1 MPQPPTDGGGPVAGL
16 WGNPAYRTFLG
27 IQTLSALGDSFS
39 YVALPLL
46 VLHSTG
52 SLLQMGLVTALTGA
66 ASILT
71 GLFAGVV
78 VDRFDRR
85 RLLMLA
91 DAARCLLYLLIP
103 LAWAFATPVWLIY
116 AVVPLAG
123 CFSMLFQVTYVTVV
137 PSIVRPDQITKA
149 NGHMYATY
157 AVAGVAGPALAGF
170 VASVAGPAAAIGI
183 DAATFAVS
191 AVGIFFVRFDG
202 RPSSS
207 GAAQR
212 GNVRQE
218 FLAGAKFLFA
228 HPVLRPLTLLLSLLT
243 FLIYGLT
250 DLVIYLIKHELHHPD
265 TTVGYVL
272 TAGTVGS
279 FIASAAVARVRKRLG
294 FGVAWVGAFV
304 VAGFAIAGIGVAGS
318 VPVIAVLM
326 AVTMMCTGIAGICSM
341 SLRQEVTPAHLLGR
355 VTSAFWTIHNSLG
368 PVGAGV
374 ATAAAGGLGVTGVC
388 LGIGAAVLVIALSG
402 TLTGIRTGGRPAPGA
417 DAGPPAPGSAPVAA
431 ESRPEGRTPP
441 A

>member
-1 MPQPPTDGGGPVAGL
+1 M
-16 WGNPAYRTFLG
+16 WSNPAYRIFLS

-52 SLLQMGLVTALTGA
+52 SILQMGLVTGLTGV

-78 VDRFDRR
+78 ADRFDRR

-91 DAARCLLYLLIP
+91 DGARCLLFLLIP
-103 LAWAFATPVWLIY
+103 LAWIHSTPVWLIY
-116 AVVPLAG
+116 TVVPLAG
-123 CFSMLFQVTYVTVV
+123 GFSMLFEVTYVTVV
-137 PSIVRPDQITKA
+137 PAIVQPDQITKA

-157 AVAGVAGPALAGF
+157 AVASVAGPALAGF
-170 VASVAGPAAAIGI
+170 VASSVGPAAAIGI

-191 AVGIFFVRFDG
+191 ALGVLFVKFDG
-202 RPSSS
+202 KPRPSD
-207 GAAQR
+207 AARR
-212 GNVRQE
+212 GNTRQE
-218 FLAGAKFLFA
+218 FLAGAKFLWA
-228 HPVLRPLTLLLSLLT
+228 HPVLRPLTLLLSLIT

-250 DLVIYLIKHELHHPD
+250 DLVIYLVKHELDHPD

-279 FIASAAVARVRKRLG
+279 FIASAAVARVRERLG
-294 FGVAWVGAFV
+294 FGVSWISAFSLAGCAV
-304 VAGFAIAGIGVAGS
+304 VGIGLSRS

-326 AVTMMCTGIAGICSM
+326 TITLMCTGIAGICSM

-355 VTSAFWTIHNSLG
+355 VTSSFWTIHTALG
-368 PVGAGV
+368 PIGA
-374 ATAAAGGLGVTGVC
+374 ALTTAAAARVGVPTICLVIGV
-388 LGIGAAVLVIALSG
+388 AVLTIAVTG
-402 TLTGIRTGGRPAPGA
+402 TLTGIARSRADDRPAGE
-417 DAGPPAPGSAPVAA
+417 VA
-431 ESRPEGRTPP
+431 
-441 A
+441 

>member
-1 MPQPPTDGGGPVAGL
+1 MSEEQDQARPTGAEGGSPSL
-16 WGNPAYRTFLG
+16 WSNPAYRIFLG
-27 IQTLSALGDSFS
+27 VQTLSALGDSFS

-46 VLHSTG
+46 VLHTTG
-52 SLLQMGLVTALTGA
+52 SVLQMGLVTGLTGV

-91 DAARCLLYLLIP
+91 DGARCLLYLLIP
-103 LAWAFATPVWLIY
+103 LAWISASPLWLIY
-116 AVVPLAG
+116 TVVPIAG

-137 PSIVRPDQITKA
+137 PAIVQPDQITKA

-157 AVAGVAGPALAGF
+157 AVASVAGPALAGF
-170 VASVAGPAAAIGI
+170 VASSAGPAAAIGI

-191 AVGIFFVRFDG
+191 ALGVLLVKFDG
-202 RPSSS
+202 KPRR
-207 GAAQR
+207 ADTADTAER
-212 GNVRQE
+212 GSIRNE
-218 FLAGAKFLFA
+218 FLAGVRFLWA
-228 HPVLRPLTLLLSLLT
+228 HPVLRPLTVLLSLIT

-250 DLVIYLIKHELHHPD
+250 DLVIYLVKDELHHPD

-294 FGVAWVGAFV
+294 FGVSWISAFSLAG
-304 VAGFAIAGIGVAGS
+304 VAVAGIGLSGS

-326 AVTMMCTGIAGICSM
+326 TVTLMCTGIAGISSM
-341 SLRQEVTPAHLLGR
+341 SLRQEVTPSHLLGR
-355 VTSAFWTIHNSLG
+355 VTSSFWTIHTALG
-368 PVGAGV
+368 P
-374 ATAAAGGLGVTGVC
+374 
-388 LGIGAAVLVIALSG
+388 IGAAVTTAAAAGAGVTTVCVVIGVVVMGIAVTGL
-402 TLTGIRTGGRPAPGA
+402 LTGIARPYAADRPAG
-417 DAGPPAPGSAPVAA
+417 GVA
-431 ESRPEGRTPP
+431 
-441 A
+441 